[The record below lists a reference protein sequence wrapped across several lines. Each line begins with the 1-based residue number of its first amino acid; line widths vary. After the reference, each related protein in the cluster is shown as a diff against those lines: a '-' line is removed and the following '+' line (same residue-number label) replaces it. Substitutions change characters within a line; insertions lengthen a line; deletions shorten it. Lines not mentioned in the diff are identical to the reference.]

1 MTSTPYNFEQLQ
13 FKNPKIQIITK
24 FYLFT
29 RYFVEGLRTL
39 LDAQLPAFRCS
50 GHVLDP
56 IHYSEKPLNFSL
68 KQDFVHP

>member
-13 FKNPKIQIITK
+13 FENPKIQIITK

-39 LDAQLPAFRCS
+39 LDALSCQL
-50 GHVLDP
+50 LDVQVM
-56 IHYSEKPLNFSL
+56 F
-68 KQDFVHP
+68 